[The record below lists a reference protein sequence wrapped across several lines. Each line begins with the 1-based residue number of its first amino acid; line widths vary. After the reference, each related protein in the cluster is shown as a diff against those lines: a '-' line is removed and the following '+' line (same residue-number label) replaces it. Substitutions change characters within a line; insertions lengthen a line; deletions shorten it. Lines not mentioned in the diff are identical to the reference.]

1 MQKMREGGRMT
12 PTEDKILR
20 LSNMIRHKHIVVHRH
35 GKCPK
40 FLEAAI
46 AKAIRELK
54 ESKNS

>member
-1 MQKMREGGRMT
+1 MT